1 MIIIFCERKTLDD
14 IDKRKYMGAIFLKN
28 SIVCLISIVVIKL
41 LWRFQILEEKQRITI
56 RKNIILLKVF
66 YIIWK
71 NYKQVQQ
78 EMLLISSTSDRYVF
92 WLIFYGYFKSYILYM
107 YVFPLYYKGF

>member
-41 LWRFQILEEKQRITI
+41 L
-56 RKNIILLKVF
+56 
-66 YIIWK
+66 
-71 NYKQVQQ
+71 
-78 EMLLISSTSDRYVF
+78 
-92 WLIFYGYFKSYILYM
+92 
-107 YVFPLYYKGF
+107 